1 MKIPENV
8 EELAH
13 RAGYP
18 IVKYLGQIGEDKYYV
33 PMTPR
38 RAEDDPPAPTGFPSV
53 MRENADKKVV
63 FLCGPEVFSII
74 RTLDKLKQKKR

>member
-1 MKIPENV
+1 MKIPKNV

-18 IVKYLGQIGEDKYYV
+18 TVKYLGQIGEDKYYV
-33 PMTPR
+33 PMTPK

-74 RTLDKLKQKKR
+74 RTLDKLKHKER